1 MCTALLTVVLFVNI
15 VLYLLT
21 YFRIKHE
28 EFNFKRG
35 AKHTNELLKASH
47 RAARSMSMF
56 VAAFIIQWWA
66 LALYG
71 IWQLAVD
78 EVPMFVFQLAT
89 TFTNIGGILNGI
101 VYFIL
106 RRQRQNSTPS
116 PERDNLTLQ
125 TTLRQTMMN
134 NNDIKRTLNG
144 VDQGLLNIVKN
155 DSKILLL
162 KNPCDEDGEREDISF
177 SSYEEQVV
185 P

>member
-101 VYFIL
+101 VYFLSLIH
-106 RRQRQNSTPS
+106 
-116 PERDNLTLQ
+116 
-125 TTLRQTMMN
+125 
-134 NNDIKRTLNG
+134 I
-144 VDQGLLNIVKN
+144 
-155 DSKILLL
+155 
-162 KNPCDEDGEREDISF
+162 
-177 SSYEEQVV
+177 
-185 P
+185 

>member
-35 AKHTNELLKASH
+35 EKHTNELLKASH

-106 RRQRQNSTPS
+106 RRQRQKSSPS
-116 PERDNLTLQ
+116 DRINLTLQ
-125 TTLRQTMMN
+125 TTSLRRAMTSTT
-134 NNDIKRTLNG
+134 KRTFKG
-144 VDQGLLNIVKN
+144 VDQELLSIVKN

-162 KNPCDEDGEREDISF
+162 KNPCDGEEREEI
-177 SSYEEQVV
+177 SSYQEHIVDS
-185 P
+185 